1 MFKAFSL
8 ALLVAAARMAKA
20 DTPALID
27 EASQAAQEGMASAAG
42 VALARIGQRAAAG
55 TGALQDLLRKGQ
67 ELADALRDTEDAMA
81 TSGADTVMLGG
92 QTRQLDGEIAG
103 LDAKVA
109 PVCLDGGKV
118 DKQNQTRSLR
128 PFSRHCT
135 P

>member
-1 MFKAFSL
+1 
-8 ALLVAAARMAKA
+8 MAKA

-109 PVCLDGGKV
+109 PVCLGGGRWINKIRPAAYGPF
-118 DKQNQTRSLR
+118 QGIARRSLG
-128 PFSRHCT
+128 
-135 P
+135 

>member
-92 QTRQLDGEIAG
+92 QTRQLDGEIAC
-103 LDAKVA
+103 LVA
-109 PVCLDGGKV
+109 
-118 DKQNQTRSLR
+118 
-128 PFSRHCT
+128 
-135 P
+135 